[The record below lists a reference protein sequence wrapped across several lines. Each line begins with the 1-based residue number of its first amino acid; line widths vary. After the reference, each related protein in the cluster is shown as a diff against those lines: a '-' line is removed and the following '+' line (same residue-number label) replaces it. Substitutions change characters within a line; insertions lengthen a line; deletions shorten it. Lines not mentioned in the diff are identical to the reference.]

1 MFLKRVRSGQSSVG
15 AHSLIHE
22 SESIRLQRDIERITQ
37 KLEYEKR
44 ESNYLDERIEMMNHE
59 ISLITQK
66 EKPSKSSSKSLNLQ
80 NSLHILEKKLEF
92 EIIQLN
98 EAKAN
103 NKQIRSTID
112 EYRLERISYKR
123 TLNCLKQD
131 LNNYSQQAEAKNL
144 EYRQGEELDHQQK
157 SKINILRCKSANEQ
171 SKYGDRISQLTG
183 VLQEEKQQR
192 SKIFKNMEKEVF
204 SNMNRPIEGIE
215 ISKILKRV
223 LEKWSFNTREKKKQ
237 LDNYTKHIKIVE
249 DAFKQIQQATGIS
262 SIEEIVTAFIK
273 SQEQNYEIYTYM
285 NNITSEI
292 DTLEENLKATKNK
305 IAIMEQFKE
314 SGEKKGIEIK
324 AKLEKDYEKVEKK
337 IKEKKLKLVYLRRE
351 ISSIAETI
359 YKLLSI
365 FEKMSL
371 KPETSQQFDSGW
383 LENFNEEN
391 IMNVLGYIEEYINFI
406 LVLYAYSTSSENPI
420 LSYLPVGAMNS
431 KSIENKPSELKD
443 FLDAKDLYDDKE
455 LDESKN
461 PLPVNELIS
470 KAVFIYEKKKHSE
483 SFNENPSLPNSFL
496 QSRN

>member
-215 ISKILKRV
+215 ISK
-223 LEKWSFNTREKKKQ
+223 N
-237 LDNYTKHIKIVE
+237 D
-249 DAFKQIQQATGIS
+249 
-262 SIEEIVTAFIK
+262 
-273 SQEQNYEIYTYM
+273 
-285 NNITSEI
+285 
-292 DTLEENLKATKNK
+292 
-305 IAIMEQFKE
+305 
-314 SGEKKGIEIK
+314 
-324 AKLEKDYEKVEKK
+324 
-337 IKEKKLKLVYLRRE
+337 
-351 ISSIAETI
+351 
-359 YKLLSI
+359 
-365 FEKMSL
+365 
-371 KPETSQQFDSGW
+371 
-383 LENFNEEN
+383 
-391 IMNVLGYIEEYINFI
+391 
-406 LVLYAYSTSSENPI
+406 
-420 LSYLPVGAMNS
+420 
-431 KSIENKPSELKD
+431 
-443 FLDAKDLYDDKE
+443 
-455 LDESKN
+455 
-461 PLPVNELIS
+461 
-470 KAVFIYEKKKHSE
+470 
-483 SFNENPSLPNSFL
+483 
-496 QSRN
+496 